1 MSKILTSDS
10 IRCHLGAKLAL
21 LSLVIGTLGAFLQ
34 IGGTSWDVTSHLML
48 EPETFF
54 TPSHTVLYSG
64 IGLLV
69 LSAGIGGFVLF
80 RIKET
85 AGKSYTVAFK
95 LLIVGSA
102 VSLVAGPSD
111 FLWHEEFGVDG
122 LLSPPHLA
130 LITGMLINSVAVV
143 VGLVRIQHTHLTHPK
158 ETIVRL
164 SIMPAF
170 AALWFTTKWYAYMF
184 SLPFSNGE
192 NFQFNPDPTIAV
204 LVATISLPLL
214 NSIMFLAAQK
224 TIGGF
229 GGATAVTVLV
239 VILNILTNVIPTVQP
254 IVSFLP
260 WYLVTA
266 ILPALIADLA
276 LNYLPRITKISMKNS
291 QLISGAIIGS
301 VFYIFSY
308 PMIAWIYS
316 IPFGM
321 SFVSMEGIEAIGNL
335 ASDFQNS
342 LRSILPFT
350 VVPGAIIGMLG
361 AILTLNKTHSPI
373 GKVRNEATSAD
384 SGVSY
389 SPATPT
395 QE

>member
-1 MSKILTSDS
+1 MLTSDS

-69 LSAGIGGFVLF
+69 LSAGIGGFVLL
-80 RIKET
+80 RNKET
-85 AGKSYTVAFK
+85 ARKSYTVAFK

-122 LLSPPHLA
+122 LVSPPHLA

-143 VGLVRIQHTHLTHPK
+143 VGLVRIQHTQLTHPK

-164 SIMPAF
+164 AIIPAF
-170 AALWFTTKWYAYMF
+170 AALWFTATWYAYMF

-192 NFQFNPDPTIAV
+192 SFQFNPNPTIAV

-214 NSIMFLAAQK
+214 NSIIFLAAQR

-229 GGATAVTVLV
+229 GGATAVAVLV
-239 VILNILTNVIPTVQP
+239 VILNILTNMIPTVQP

-260 WYLVTA
+260 WYLVMA
-266 ILPALIADLA
+266 ILPALVADLA
-276 LNYLPRITKISMKNS
+276 LNYLPRITKISMKKS

-308 PMIAWIYS
+308 PMVTWIYS

-321 SFVSMEGIEAIGNL
+321 NFASMEGIEAIGNL

-342 LRSILPFT
+342 LRSILAFT

-361 AILTLNKTHSPI
+361 AILTLKKTHSPI
-373 GKVRNEATSAD
+373 GKVRNEATSA
-384 SGVSY
+384 SLGVSY
-389 SPATPT
+389 SPAMPT
-395 QE
+395 QERL

>member
-1 MSKILTSDS
+1 MLTSDS

-80 RIKET
+80 RNKEIG
-85 AGKSYTVAFK
+85 GKSYTVAFK

-102 VSLVAGPSD
+102 VSLIAGPSD

-130 LITGMLINSVAVV
+130 LITGMLTNSVAVV
-143 VGLVRIQHTHLTHPK
+143 VGLVRIQRTQLTHPK

-164 SIMPAF
+164 AIIPAF
-170 AALWFTTKWYAYMF
+170 AALWFTTTWYAYMF

-192 NFQFNPDPTIAV
+192 NFQFNPNPTIAV

-214 NSIMFLAAQK
+214 NSIILLAAQK

-229 GGATAVTVLV
+229 GGATAVAVLV
-239 VILNILTNVIPTVQP
+239 VILNILTNVVPTVQP

-260 WYLVTA
+260 WYLVAA

-301 VFYIFSY
+301 LFYIFSY
-308 PMIAWIYS
+308 PMITWIYS

-321 SFVSMEGIEAIGNL
+321 NFASMEGIEAIGNL
-335 ASDFQNS
+335 GSDFQNS
-342 LRSILPFT
+342 LRSILAFT

-361 AILTLNKTHSPI
+361 AILILDKAHSPI
-373 GKVRNEATSAD
+373 GRVRNQASGAD
-384 SGVSY
+384 IGESY
-389 SPATPT
+389 SP
-395 QE
+395 EI

>member
-1 MSKILTSDS
+1 
-10 IRCHLGAKLAL
+10 
-21 LSLVIGTLGAFLQ
+21 
-34 IGGTSWDVTSHLML
+34 ML
-48 EPETFF
+48 EPEIFF

-80 RIKET
+80 RDKEIG
-85 AGKSYTVAFK
+85 GKSYTVAFK

-130 LITGMLINSVAVV
+130 LITGMLTNSVAVV
-143 VGLVRIQHTHLTHPK
+143 VGLVRIQRTRLTHPK

-164 SIMPAF
+164 AIIPAF
-170 AALWFTTKWYAYMF
+170 AALWFTTTWYAYMF

-192 NFQFNPDPTIAV
+192 NFQFNPNPTIAV

-214 NSIMFLAAQK
+214 NSIILLAAQK

-229 GGATAVTVLV
+229 GGATAVAVLV
-239 VILNILTNVIPTVQP
+239 VILNILTNVVPTVQP
-254 IVSFLP
+254 VVSFLP
-260 WYLVTA
+260 WYLVAA

-301 VFYIFSY
+301 LFYIFGY
-308 PMIAWIYS
+308 PMITWIYS

-321 SFVSMEGIEAIGNL
+321 NFASMEGIEAIRNL
-335 ASDFQNS
+335 GSDFQNS
-342 LRSILPFT
+342 LRSILAFT

-361 AILTLNKTHSPI
+361 AILILDKAHSPI
-373 GKVRNEATSAD
+373 GKVRNQASGAD
-384 SGVSY
+384 IGESY
-389 SPATPT
+389 SPDITLST

>member
-1 MSKILTSDS
+1 MLTSDL
-10 IRCHLGAKLAL
+10 IRCHSGAKLAL
-21 LSLVIGTLGAFLQ
+21 ISLVIGTLGAFLQ

-80 RIKET
+80 RNKEIG
-85 AGKSYTVAFK
+85 GKSYTVAFK

-102 VSLVAGPSD
+102 VSLIAGPSD

-130 LITGMLINSVAVV
+130 LITGMLTNSIAVV
-143 VGLVRIQHTHLTHPK
+143 VGLVRIQRTQLTHPK

-164 SIMPAF
+164 AIIPAF
-170 AALWFTTKWYAYMF
+170 AALWFTTTWYVYMF

-192 NFQFNPDPTIAV
+192 NFQFNPNPTIAV

-214 NSIMFLAAQK
+214 NSIILLAAQK

-229 GGATAVTVLV
+229 GGATAVAVLV
-239 VILNILTNVIPTVQP
+239 VTLNILTNVIPTVQP

-260 WYLVTA
+260 WYLVAA

-276 LNYLPRITKISMKNS
+276 INYLPRITKISMKNS

-301 VFYIFSY
+301 LFYIFSY
-308 PMIAWIYS
+308 PMITWIYS

-321 SFVSMEGIEAIGNL
+321 NFASMEGIEAIGNL
-335 ASDFQNS
+335 AYDFQNS
-342 LRSILPFT
+342 LMSILAFT

-361 AILTLNKTHSPI
+361 AILILDKTHSPI
-373 GKVRNEATSAD
+373 GKVRNQASSANM
-384 SGVSY
+384 GESY
-389 SPATPT
+389 PP
-395 QE
+395 EI

>member
-1 MSKILTSDS
+1 LSKILTSDS

>member
-1 MSKILTSDS
+1 MLTADS
-10 IRCHLGAKLAL
+10 TRCHLDAKLAL

-69 LSAGIGGFVLF
+69 ISAGIGGFVLF
-80 RIKET
+80 RNKET
-85 AGKSYTVAFK
+85 GGKSYTVAFK

-102 VSLVAGPSD
+102 ISLVAGPSD

-143 VGLVRIQHTHLTHPK
+143 IGLVRIQRTQLTHPK

-164 SIMPAF
+164 AIIPAF
-170 AALWFTTKWYAYMF
+170 AALWFTATWYAYMF

-192 NFQFNPDPTIAV
+192 NFQFNPNPTIAV

-214 NSIMFLAAQK
+214 NSIILLAAQK

-229 GGATAVTVLV
+229 GGATAVAVLV
-239 VILNILTNVIPTVQP
+239 VILNILTNVVPTVQP

-260 WYLVTA
+260 WYLVAA

-301 VFYIFSY
+301 LFYIFGY
-308 PMIAWIYS
+308 PMITWIYS

-321 SFVSMEGIEAIGNL
+321 NFASMEGIEAIGNL
-335 ASDFQNS
+335 GSDFQNS
-342 LRSILPFT
+342 LRSILAFT

-361 AILTLNKTHSPI
+361 AILILDKAHSPI
-373 GKVRNEATSAD
+373 GRVRNQASGAD
-384 SGVSY
+384 IGESY
-389 SPATPT
+389 SP
-395 QE
+395 EI

>member
-1 MSKILTSDS
+1 MLTSDL
-10 IRCHLGAKLAL
+10 IRCHNGAKLAL
-21 LSLVIGTLGAFLQ
+21 ISLVIGTLGAFLQ

-69 LSAGIGGFVLF
+69 ISAGIGGFVLF
-80 RIKET
+80 RNKET
-85 AGKSYTVAFK
+85 GGKSYAVAFK

-102 VSLVAGPSD
+102 ISLVAGPSD

-143 VGLVRIQHTHLTHPK
+143 IGLVRIQRTQLTHPK

-164 SIMPAF
+164 AIIPAF
-170 AALWFTTKWYAYMF
+170 AALWFTTTWYAYMF

-192 NFQFNPDPTIAV
+192 NFQFNPNPTIAV

-214 NSIMFLAAQK
+214 NSIILLAAQK

-229 GGATAVTVLV
+229 GGATAVAVLV
-239 VILNILTNVIPTVQP
+239 VILNILTNVVPTVQP

-260 WYLVTA
+260 WYLVAA

-301 VFYIFSY
+301 LFYIFGY
-308 PMIAWIYS
+308 PMITWIYS

-321 SFVSMEGIEAIGNL
+321 NFASMEGIEAIGNL
-335 ASDFQNS
+335 GSDFQNS
-342 LRSILPFT
+342 LRSILAFT

-361 AILTLNKTHSPI
+361 AILILDKAHSPI
-373 GKVRNEATSAD
+373 GRVRNQASGAD
-384 SGVSY
+384 IGESY
-389 SPATPT
+389 SP
-395 QE
+395 EI

>member
-1 MSKILTSDS
+1 MLTADS
-10 IRCHLGAKLAL
+10 TRCHLGAKLAL
-21 LSLVIGTLGAFLQ
+21 LSLVIGSLGAFLQ

-69 LSAGIGGFVLF
+69 ISAGIGGFVLF
-80 RIKET
+80 RNKET
-85 AGKSYTVAFK
+85 GGKSYAVAFK

-102 VSLVAGPSD
+102 ISLVAGPSD

-143 VGLVRIQHTHLTHPK
+143 IGLVRIQRTQLTHPK

-164 SIMPAF
+164 AIIPAF
-170 AALWFTTKWYAYMF
+170 AALWFTTTWYAYMF

-192 NFQFNPDPTIAV
+192 NFQFNPNPTIAV

-214 NSIMFLAAQK
+214 NSIILLAAQK

-229 GGATAVTVLV
+229 GGATAVAVLV
-239 VILNILTNVIPTVQP
+239 VILNILTNVVPTVQP

-260 WYLVTA
+260 WYLVAA

-301 VFYIFSY
+301 LFYIFGY
-308 PMIAWIYS
+308 PMITWIYS

-321 SFVSMEGIEAIGNL
+321 NFASMEGIEAIGNL
-335 ASDFQNS
+335 GSDFQNS
-342 LRSILPFT
+342 LRSILAFT

-361 AILTLNKTHSPI
+361 AILILDKAHSPI
-373 GKVRNEATSAD
+373 GRVRNQASGAD
-384 SGVSY
+384 IGESY
-389 SPATPT
+389 SP
-395 QE
+395 EI

>member
-1 MSKILTSDS
+1 MLTADS
-10 IRCHLGAKLAL
+10 TRCHLDAKLAL

-69 LSAGIGGFVLF
+69 ISAGIGGFVLF
-80 RIKET
+80 RNKET
-85 AGKSYTVAFK
+85 GGKSYAVAFK

-102 VSLVAGPSD
+102 ISLVAGPSD

-143 VGLVRIQHTHLTHPK
+143 IGLVRIQRTQLTHPK

-164 SIMPAF
+164 AIIPAF
-170 AALWFTTKWYAYMF
+170 AALWFTATWYAYMF

-192 NFQFNPDPTIAV
+192 NFQFNPNPTIAV

-214 NSIMFLAAQK
+214 NSIILLAAQK

-229 GGATAVTVLV
+229 GGATAVAVLV
-239 VILNILTNVIPTVQP
+239 VILNILTNVVPTVQP

-260 WYLVTA
+260 WYLVAA
-266 ILPALIADLA
+266 ILPALIADLT

-301 VFYIFSY
+301 LFYIFGY
-308 PMIAWIYS
+308 PMITWIYS

-321 SFVSMEGIEAIGNL
+321 NFASMEGIEAIGNL
-335 ASDFQNS
+335 GSDFQNS
-342 LRSILPFT
+342 LRSILAFT
-350 VVPGAIIGMLG
+350 VVPGAITGMLG
-361 AILTLNKTHSPI
+361 AILILDKAHSPI
-373 GKVRNEATSAD
+373 GKVRNQASGAD
-384 SGVSY
+384 IGESY
-389 SPATPT
+389 SP
-395 QE
+395 EI

>member
-1 MSKILTSDS
+1 MLTSDS

-69 LSAGIGGFVLF
+69 LSAGIGGFVLV
-80 RIKET
+80 RNKET
-85 AGKSYTVAFK
+85 GGKSYSVAFK

-102 VSLVAGPSD
+102 VSLVAGTSD

-143 VGLVRIQHTHLTHPK
+143 VGLVRVQHTQLTHPK
-158 ETIVRL
+158 EKIVRL
-164 SIMPAF
+164 AIMPAF
-170 AALWFTTKWYAYMF
+170 AALWFTATWYVYMF

-192 NFQFNPDPTIAV
+192 NFQFNPNPTIAV
-204 LVATISLPLL
+204 LVATIILPLL
-214 NSIMFLAAQK
+214 NSIIFLGAQK

-229 GGATAVTVLV
+229 GGATAVAVLV

-266 ILPALIADLA
+266 LLPALIADLA
-276 LNYLPRITKISMKNS
+276 LNYLPRITKISMKKS

-308 PMIAWIYS
+308 PMITWIYS

-321 SFVSMEGIEAIGNL
+321 NFASMEGIEAIGNL

-342 LRSILPFT
+342 LRSILAFT

-373 GKVRNEATSAD
+373 GKVRNQATSANMD
-384 SGVSY
+384 VSY
-389 SPATPT
+389 SP
-395 QE
+395 EI

>member
-1 MSKILTSDS
+1 MLTADS
-10 IRCHLGAKLAL
+10 TRCHLDAKLAL

-69 LSAGIGGFVLF
+69 ISAGIGGFVLF
-80 RIKET
+80 RNKET
-85 AGKSYTVAFK
+85 GGKSYTVAFK

-102 VSLVAGPSD
+102 ISLVAGPSD

-143 VGLVRIQHTHLTHPK
+143 IGLVRIQRTQLTHPK

-164 SIMPAF
+164 AIIPAF
-170 AALWFTTKWYAYMF
+170 AALWFTATWYAYMF

-192 NFQFNPDPTIAV
+192 NFQFNPNPTIAV

-214 NSIMFLAAQK
+214 NSIILLAAQK

-229 GGATAVTVLV
+229 GGATAVAVLV
-239 VILNILTNVIPTVQP
+239 VILNILTNVVPTVQP

-260 WYLVTA
+260 WYLVAA

-301 VFYIFSY
+301 LFYIFGY
-308 PMIAWIYS
+308 PMITWIYS

-321 SFVSMEGIEAIGNL
+321 NFASMEGIEAIGNL
-335 ASDFQNS
+335 GSDFQNS
-342 LRSILPFT
+342 LRSILAFT

-361 AILTLNKTHSPI
+361 AILILDKAHSPI
-373 GKVRNEATSAD
+373 GKVRNQASGAD
-384 SGVSY
+384 IGESY
-389 SPATPT
+389 SP
-395 QE
+395 EI

>member
-1 MSKILTSDS
+1 MLTSDS
-10 IRCHLGAKLAL
+10 MRCHLGAKLAL

-80 RIKET
+80 RNKET
-85 AGKSYTVAFK
+85 TGISYTIAFK

-143 VGLVRIQHTHLTHPK
+143 VGLVRIQHTRITHPK
-158 ETIVRL
+158 ETIVRFA
-164 SIMPAF
+164 IMPAF
-170 AALWFTTKWYAYMF
+170 AALWFTATWYAYMF
-184 SLPFSNGE
+184 SLPFSNGD
-192 NFQFNPDPTIAV
+192 NFQFNPNPTIAV

-214 NSIMFLAAQK
+214 NSIIFLAAQK

-229 GGATAVTVLV
+229 GGATTVVVLV
-239 VILNILTNVIPTVQP
+239 VILNIITNVIPTVQP

-260 WYLVTA
+260 WYLATA

-276 LNYLPRITKISMKNS
+276 LNYLPRITCNKISMKKS
-291 QLISGAIIGS
+291 QLISGAIVGS

-308 PMIAWIYS
+308 PMITWIYS

-321 SFVSMEGIEAIGNL
+321 NFASMEGIEAIGNL

-342 LRSILPFT
+342 LTSILAFT
-350 VVPGAIIGMLG
+350 VVPGALVGMLG

-373 GKVRNEATSAD
+373 GKVRNEATSANM
-384 SGVSY
+384 GVSY
-389 SPATPT
+389 SPAMPT

>member
-1 MSKILTSDS
+1 MLTSDL
-10 IRCHLGAKLAL
+10 IGCHSGAKLAL
-21 LSLVIGTLGAFLQ
+21 ISLVIGTLGAFLQ

-69 LSAGIGGFVLF
+69 ISAGIGGFVLF
-80 RIKET
+80 RNKET
-85 AGKSYTVAFK
+85 GGKSYTVAFK

-102 VSLVAGPSD
+102 ISLVAGPSD

-143 VGLVRIQHTHLTHPK
+143 IGLVRIQRTQLTHPK

-164 SIMPAF
+164 AIIPAF
-170 AALWFTTKWYAYMF
+170 AALWFTTTWYAYMF

-192 NFQFNPDPTIAV
+192 NFQFNPNPTIAV

-214 NSIMFLAAQK
+214 NSIILLAAQK

-229 GGATAVTVLV
+229 GGATAVAVLV
-239 VILNILTNVIPTVQP
+239 VILNILTNVVPTVQP

-260 WYLVTA
+260 WYLVAA

-301 VFYIFSY
+301 LFYIFSY
-308 PMIAWIYS
+308 PMITWIYS

-321 SFVSMEGIEAIGNL
+321 NFASMEGIEAIGNL
-335 ASDFQNS
+335 TNDFQNS
-342 LRSILPFT
+342 LMSILAFT

-361 AILTLNKTHSPI
+361 AILILYKTHSPI
-373 GKVRNEATSAD
+373 GKVRNQASSANM
-384 SGVSY
+384 GESY
-389 SPATPT
+389 TP
-395 QE
+395 EI

>member
-1 MSKILTSDS
+1 MLTADS
-10 IRCHLGAKLAL
+10 TRCHLGAKLAL

-69 LSAGIGGFVLF
+69 ISAGIGGFVLF
-80 RIKET
+80 RNKET
-85 AGKSYTVAFK
+85 GGKSYTVAFK

-102 VSLVAGPSD
+102 ISLVAGPSD

-143 VGLVRIQHTHLTHPK
+143 IGLVRIQRTQLTHSK

-164 SIMPAF
+164 AIIPAF
-170 AALWFTTKWYAYMF
+170 AALWFTATWYAYMF

-192 NFQFNPDPTIAV
+192 NFQFNPNPTIAV

-214 NSIMFLAAQK
+214 NSIILLAAQK

-229 GGATAVTVLV
+229 GGATAVAVLV
-239 VILNILTNVIPTVQP
+239 VILNILTNVVPTVQP

-260 WYLVTA
+260 WYLVAA

-301 VFYIFSY
+301 LFYIFGY
-308 PMIAWIYS
+308 PMITWIYS

-321 SFVSMEGIEAIGNL
+321 NFASMEGIEAIGNL
-335 ASDFQNS
+335 GSDFQNS
-342 LRSILPFT
+342 LMSILAFT

-361 AILTLNKTHSPI
+361 AILILDKVHSPI
-373 GKVRNEATSAD
+373 GKVRNQASSANM
-384 SGVSY
+384 GESY
-389 SPATPT
+389 SP
-395 QE
+395 EI

>member
-1 MSKILTSDS
+1 MLTSDL
-10 IRCHLGAKLAL
+10 IRCHSGAKLAL
-21 LSLVIGTLGAFLQ
+21 ISLVIGTLGAFLQ

-69 LSAGIGGFVLF
+69 ISAGIGGFVLF
-80 RIKET
+80 RNKET
-85 AGKSYTVAFK
+85 GGKSYTVAFK

-102 VSLVAGPSD
+102 ISLVAGPSD
-111 FLWHEEFGVDG
+111 FIWHEEFGVDG

-143 VGLVRIQHTHLTHPK
+143 IGLVRIQRTQLTHPK

-164 SIMPAF
+164 AIIPAF
-170 AALWFTTKWYAYMF
+170 AALWFTATWYAYMF

-192 NFQFNPDPTIAV
+192 NFQFNPNPTIAV

-214 NSIMFLAAQK
+214 NSIILLAAQK

-229 GGATAVTVLV
+229 GGATAVAVLV
-239 VILNILTNVIPTVQP
+239 VILNILTNVVPTVQP

-260 WYLVTA
+260 WYLIAA

-301 VFYIFSY
+301 LFYIFGY
-308 PMIAWIYS
+308 PMITWIYS

-321 SFVSMEGIEAIGNL
+321 NFASMEGIEAIGNL
-335 ASDFQNS
+335 GSDFQNS
-342 LRSILPFT
+342 LRSILAFT

-361 AILTLNKTHSPI
+361 AILILDKAHSPI
-373 GKVRNEATSAD
+373 GKVRNQASGAD
-384 SGVSY
+384 IGESY
-389 SPATPT
+389 SP
-395 QE
+395 EI

>member
-1 MSKILTSDS
+1 MLTADS
-10 IRCHLGAKLAL
+10 TRCHLGAKLAL
-21 LSLVIGTLGAFLQ
+21 LSLVIGSLGAFLQ

-69 LSAGIGGFVLF
+69 ISAGIGGFVLF
-80 RIKET
+80 RNKET
-85 AGKSYTVAFK
+85 GGKSYTVAFK

-102 VSLVAGPSD
+102 ISLVAGPSD

-143 VGLVRIQHTHLTHPK
+143 IGLVRIQRTQLTHPK

-164 SIMPAF
+164 AIIPAF
-170 AALWFTTKWYAYMF
+170 AALWFTATWYAYMF

-192 NFQFNPDPTIAV
+192 NFQFNPNPTIAV

-214 NSIMFLAAQK
+214 NSIILLAAQK

-229 GGATAVTVLV
+229 GGATAVAVLV
-239 VILNILTNVIPTVQP
+239 VILNILTNVVPTVQP

-260 WYLVTA
+260 WYLVAA

-301 VFYIFSY
+301 LFYIFGY
-308 PMIAWIYS
+308 PMITWIYS

-321 SFVSMEGIEAIGNL
+321 NFASMEGIEAIGNL
-335 ASDFQNS
+335 GSDFQNS
-342 LRSILPFT
+342 LRSILAFT

-361 AILTLNKTHSPI
+361 AILILDKAHSPI
-373 GKVRNEATSAD
+373 GRVRNQASGAD
-384 SGVSY
+384 IGESY
-389 SPATPT
+389 SP
-395 QE
+395 EI

>member
-1 MSKILTSDS
+1 MLTSDL
-10 IRCHLGAKLAL
+10 IRCHRGAKLAL
-21 LSLVIGTLGAFLQ
+21 LSLIIGTLGAFLQ

-69 LSAGIGGFVLF
+69 LSAGIGGFVLL
-80 RIKET
+80 RNKEIG
-85 AGKSYTVAFK
+85 GKSYTVAFK

-143 VGLVRIQHTHLTHPK
+143 VGLVRIQHTQLTHHR

-164 SIMPAF
+164 AIVPAL
-170 AALWFTTKWYAYMF
+170 AALWFTATWYVYMF

-192 NFQFNPDPTIAV
+192 NFQFNPDPTVAV
-204 LVATISLPLL
+204 LVATISFPLL
-214 NSIMFLAAQK
+214 NSIIFLAAQK

-229 GGATAVTVLV
+229 GGATAVAVLV

-260 WYLVTA
+260 WYLVMA

-276 LNYLPRITKISMKNS
+276 LNYLPRITKISMKKS

-308 PMIAWIYS
+308 PMITWIYS

-321 SFVSMEGIEAIGNL
+321 NFASMEGIEAIGNL
-335 ASDFQNS
+335 AFDFQNS
-342 LRSILPFT
+342 LRSILAFT
-350 VVPGAIIGMLG
+350 VAPGAIIGMLG
-361 AILTLNKTHSPI
+361 AILILDKTHSPI
-373 GKVRNEATSAD
+373 EKVRNQATSANL
-384 SGVSY
+384 GESY
-389 SPATPT
+389 SP
-395 QE
+395 EI

>member
-1 MSKILTSDS
+1 MLTADS
-10 IRCHLGAKLAL
+10 TRCHLDAKLAL

-69 LSAGIGGFVLF
+69 ISAGIGGFVLF
-80 RIKET
+80 RNKET
-85 AGKSYTVAFK
+85 GGKSYAVAFK

-102 VSLVAGPSD
+102 ISLVAGPSD

-143 VGLVRIQHTHLTHPK
+143 IGLVRIQRTQLTHPK

-164 SIMPAF
+164 AIIPAF
-170 AALWFTTKWYAYMF
+170 AALWFTTTWYAYMF

-192 NFQFNPDPTIAV
+192 NFQFNPNPTIAV

-214 NSIMFLAAQK
+214 NSIILLAAQK

-229 GGATAVTVLV
+229 GGATAVAVLV
-239 VILNILTNVIPTVQP
+239 VILNILTNVVPTVQP

-260 WYLVTA
+260 WYLVAA
-266 ILPALIADLA
+266 ILPALIADLT

-301 VFYIFSY
+301 LFYIFSY
-308 PMIAWIYS
+308 PMITWIYG

-321 SFVSMEGIEAIGNL
+321 NFASMEGIEAIGNL
-335 ASDFQNS
+335 GSDFQNS
-342 LRSILPFT
+342 LRSILAFT
-350 VVPGAIIGMLG
+350 VVPGAITGMLG
-361 AILTLNKTHSPI
+361 AILILDKAHSPI
-373 GKVRNEATSAD
+373 GKVRNQASGAD
-384 SGVSY
+384 IGESY
-389 SPATPT
+389 SP
-395 QE
+395 EI

>member
-1 MSKILTSDS
+1 MLTSDL
-10 IRCHLGAKLAL
+10 IGCHSGAKLAL
-21 LSLVIGTLGAFLQ
+21 ISLVIGTLGAFLQ

-69 LSAGIGGFVLF
+69 ISAGIGGFVLF
-80 RIKET
+80 RNKET
-85 AGKSYTVAFK
+85 GGKSYTVAFK

-102 VSLVAGPSD
+102 ISLVAGPSD

-143 VGLVRIQHTHLTHPK
+143 IGLVRIQRTQLTHPE

-164 SIMPAF
+164 AIIPAF
-170 AALWFTTKWYAYMF
+170 AALWFTTTWYAYMF

-192 NFQFNPDPTIAV
+192 NFQFNPNPTIAV

-214 NSIMFLAAQK
+214 NSIILLAAQK

-229 GGATAVTVLV
+229 GGATAVAVLV
-239 VILNILTNVIPTVQP
+239 VILNILTNVVPTVQP

-260 WYLVTA
+260 WYLVAA

-301 VFYIFSY
+301 LFYIFSY
-308 PMIAWIYS
+308 PMITWIYS

-321 SFVSMEGIEAIGNL
+321 NFASMEGIEAIGNL
-335 ASDFQNS
+335 TNDFQNS
-342 LRSILPFT
+342 LMSILAFT

-361 AILTLNKTHSPI
+361 AILILYKTHSPI
-373 GKVRNEATSAD
+373 GKVRNQASSANM
-384 SGVSY
+384 GESY
-389 SPATPT
+389 TP
-395 QE
+395 EI